1 MLRRLAPIA
10 LALSLASTLTACGKK
25 ADEAPADAAKAKK
38 DEAAKQA
45 DAPAPTTAAPA
56 PASDEAD
63 DVVLDGGPA
72 PEEDRSCDPKEKG
85 ACLEGETCVGG
96 QGCEAVWECD
106 TKITCKKG
114 TREYCGCD
122 GKTFESDFGNC
133 PGQKYQYPGPC
144 K

>member
-1 MLRRLAPIA
+1 MLRRFAPIA
-10 LALSLASTLTACGKK
+10 LVLSLASTLVACGKK
-25 ADEAPADAAKAKK
+25 DDAAPVDDAKAKK

-45 DAPAPTTAAPA
+45 EVAAPPATTAAPA
-56 PASDEAD
+56 PSSDEAD
-63 DVVLDGGPA
+63 DVVLDGGA
-72 PEEDRSCDPKEKG
+72 EDRSCDPKERG

-114 TREYCGCD
+114 VREYCGCD